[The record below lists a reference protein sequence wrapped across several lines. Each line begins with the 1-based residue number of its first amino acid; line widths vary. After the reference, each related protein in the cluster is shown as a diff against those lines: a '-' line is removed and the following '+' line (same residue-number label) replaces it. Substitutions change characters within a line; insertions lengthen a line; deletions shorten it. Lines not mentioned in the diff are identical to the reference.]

1 VSKFPP
7 SLLGKLTTA
16 IQLVT
21 VGMCLAVNFL
31 PDRFRLVFDAL
42 VYASLFLT
50 IASGAHYLYRSF
62 RLIES
67 HQRTGGGQ

>member
-1 VSKFPP
+1 
-7 SLLGKLTTA
+7 
-16 IQLVT
+16 
-21 VGMCLAVNFL
+21 MCLAVNFL
-31 PDRFRLVFDAL
+31 PDHSRLVFDAL